1 MSRLNLCLA
10 IVSLLVVA
18 ACDTSFLRPAPGNT
32 PPIAYGPETER
43 QIESASQRYG
53 ALLLA
58 MDAEGVSSM
67 YAPDGIWERQSGPVV
82 GRDAIKQSLAN
93 TNGVRV
99 MSVEMKTSYMSY
111 NGPAVVQTGDIIQ
124 SIKLPN
130 GKLVNSTGRFEATWV
145 RSEAG
150 EWWVKR
156 MVTRPN
162 AKPPGT

>member
-1 MSRLNLCLA
+1 MSRLKLGLT
-10 IVSLLVVA
+10 IISLLVVA
-18 ACDTSFLRPAPGNT
+18 ACDASFMRPAPGTT

-43 QIESASQRYG
+43 QVESASQRYG

-58 MDAEGVSSM
+58 MDAEGVSNM

-82 GRDAIKQSLAN
+82 GRDAIKQALAN

-99 MSVEMKTSYMSY
+99 MGVELKTSYMSY

-145 RSEAG
+145 RGSTG

-156 MVTRPN
+156 METRPN
-162 AKPPGT
+162 AKPAGT